1 MPSRSDE
8 IRQFLLQEIDAMH
21 SSSVVR
27 VASEK
32 FGISRQAVNRHLR
45 QLVAE
50 GLAEGSG
57 NTKQRQYELR
67 VLAKGNFKFP
77 LSPDLQEDIVWREKI
92 QPLLGDMPDNVL
104 RICQYGFTE
113 ILNNAIDH
121 SQGKSVKVIVRRS
134 AAKISFWIDDDG
146 VGIFAKIKE
155 ALKLDDERHAI
166 LELSKGKLTTA
177 PTRHTGEGIFF
188 TSRAFDLFS
197 IQSGRLM
204 FMGGFVPAWLIEN
217 RKTTLGTTVALE
229 ISLFTTR
236 TLKGIF
242 DQYTA
247 AHDDYGFSKTHLAVT
262 LARYGDENLISRSQA
277 KRLLARLD
285 RFKEVVFDF
294 SNVSTIG
301 QAFADEIFRVFQQEH
316 PQTSLQWVNVTPEVT
331 QMIQRA
337 RAPH

>member
-1 MPSRSDE
+1 MSNRSDE
-8 IRQFLLQEIDAMH
+8 IRQFLLQEIDGGH
-21 SSSVVR
+21 SSSVVHA
-27 VASEK
+27 ASER

-45 QLVAE
+45 QLVEA

-57 NTKQRQYELR
+57 NTKQRQYTLK
-67 VLAKGNFKFP
+67 VLAKGDFKFP
-77 LSPDLQEDIVWREKI
+77 LSPNLKEDIVWRENVR
-92 QPLLGDMPDNVL
+92 PLLGDVPNNVL

-121 SQGKSVKVIVRRS
+121 SQGKSVKVLVCRS

-155 ALKLDDERHAI
+155 ALELDDERHAI

-177 PTRHTGEGIFF
+177 PAQHTGEGIFF
-188 TSRAFDLFS
+188 TSRAVDLFS
-197 IQSGRLM
+197 IRSGRLL
-204 FMGGFVPAWLIEN
+204 FMGGQVKDWLVEDTKI
-217 RKTTLGTTVALE
+217 TLGTSVALE
-229 ISLFTTR
+229 ISLFTAR
-236 TLKGIF
+236 TLQEIF
-242 DQYTA
+242 DQYTVA
-247 AHDDYGFSKTHLAVT
+247 QDGYGFSKTHLAVT
-262 LARYGDENLISRSQA
+262 LARYGDENLVSRSQA

-285 RFKEVVFDF
+285 RFKEIVFDF

-316 PQTSLQWVNVTPEVT
+316 PETSLKWINVTPEVT

-337 RAPH
+337 RTTH